1 MQGGRGPGH
10 GVYLARRIV
19 GVLVILVLLVLLVP
33 RACQALWG
41 PEEEPSPLV
50 PETSATDEESA
61 GDAEVVPAPREVA
74 DDISTAEITRSVDIG
89 GDADGEYQ
97 QDLEGSTTFADL
109 PVAFEAPLDQGASL
123 GDVTEATRAPEVGV
137 NQQAVQSLPF
147 AEPILPAEPGV
158 FAEPI
163 LPVEPGVFAEPILPA
178 EPGVFA
184 APILPAEPDVFAAPI
199 LPTEVIPSEEPIL
212 FEEGALFEEPI
223 FWEEPTLFE
232 EGGAVQGSPSE
243 AIAAAPVSDAGD
255 IVDTGGALAVAGSV
269 VAASG

>member
-41 PEEEPSPLV
+41 PEEEPSSLV

-61 GDAEVVPAPREVA
+61 RDAEVVPAHREVA
-74 DDISTAEITRSVDIG
+74 DNISTAETTRRVDIG
-89 GDADGEYQ
+89 GDADGENQ

-123 GDVTEATRAPEVGV
+123 GDVNEATQVPGIGV

-147 AEPILPAEPGV
+147 VEPLLPAEPVV
-158 FAEPI
+158 FAEPV
-163 LPVEPGVFAEPILPA
+163 LPV
-178 EPGVFA
+178 
-184 APILPAEPDVFAAPI
+184 EPDVFAAPI
-199 LPTEVIPSEEPIL
+199 LPPEPDVFAEPILPTELIPSEEPIP
-212 FEEGALFEEPI
+212 FEEGAFFEEPI